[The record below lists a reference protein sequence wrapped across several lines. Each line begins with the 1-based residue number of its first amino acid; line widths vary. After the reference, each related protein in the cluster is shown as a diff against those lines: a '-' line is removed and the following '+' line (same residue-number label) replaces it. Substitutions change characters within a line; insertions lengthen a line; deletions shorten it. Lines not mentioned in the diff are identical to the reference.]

1 MKYENL
7 YFAYYDSAN
16 DTYELEFHNEDGEKE
31 FITIDAEDHPE
42 AYDDEYYFD
51 DKEVV
56 DLIIKES
63 LDAG

>member
-1 MKYENL
+1 MLKMKYENL
-7 YFAYYDSAN
+7 YFVYYDSAS

-31 FITIDAEDHPE
+31 FITIDAGDHPE

-56 DLIIKES
+56 DLIIMEVT
-63 LDAG
+63 